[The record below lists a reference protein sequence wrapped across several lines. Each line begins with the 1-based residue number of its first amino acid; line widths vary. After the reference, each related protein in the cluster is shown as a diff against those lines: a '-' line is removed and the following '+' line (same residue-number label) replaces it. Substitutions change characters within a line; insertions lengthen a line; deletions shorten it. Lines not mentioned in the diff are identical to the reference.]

1 MQPPANLKE
10 LRRFLGMVNQLAKF
24 TPNLAEISQPLRE
37 LLSKRTTWC
46 WDTAQESSFGL
57 IKQEL
62 IRPPVLALYNLTA
75 ETKISA
81 DASSHG
87 LGAVLLQRSTSSNVW
102 KPIAFA
108 SRAMSETEKRY
119 AQIEKEALATTWAC
133 EKFSE
138 YIVGRKILIET
149 DHKPLVPLFSMKT
162 LDRLP
167 PRILRFR
174 LRLMRFQ
181 YAIVHV
187 PGKHLYTADTLSRAP
202 SSRIDTSD
210 LLQQTEFFVNAV
222 IQELPTTTKQLS
234 TYQAAQ
240 EQDPICV
247 TVMTYVR
254 DGWPE
259 KLDDKSMS

>member
-1 MQPPANLKE
+1 M
-10 LRRFLGMVNQLAKF
+10 
-24 TPNLAEISQPLRE
+24 
-37 LLSKRTTWC
+37 
-46 WDTAQESSFGL
+46 
-57 IKQEL
+57 KQEL

-149 DHKPLVPLFSMKT
+149 DHKPLVPLLSMKT
-162 LDRLP
+162 LDHLP
-167 PRILRFR
+167 PCILRFR

-187 PGKHLYTADTLSRAP
+187 PGKHLYTADTLSRTP
-202 SSRIDTSD
+202 SS
-210 LLQQTEFFVNAV
+210 
-222 IQELPTTTKQLS
+222 
-234 TYQAAQ
+234 
-240 EQDPICV
+240 
-247 TVMTYVR
+247 
-254 DGWPE
+254 
-259 KLDDKSMS
+259 